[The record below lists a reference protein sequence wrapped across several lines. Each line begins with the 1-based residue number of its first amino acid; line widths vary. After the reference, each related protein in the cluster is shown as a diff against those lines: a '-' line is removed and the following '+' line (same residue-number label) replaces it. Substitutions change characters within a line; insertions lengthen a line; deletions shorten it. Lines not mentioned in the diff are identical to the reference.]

1 MLLVVPFVMI
11 AILIAFVFSS
21 SSSLDDCLSMVL
33 CRLLSGE
40 RLSDALAVINDKL
53 TLLAVDDVADNRAT
67 NAQAGDREAT
77 NAANS
82 IDM

>member
-1 MLLVVPFVMI
+1 M
-11 AILIAFVFSS
+11 SE
-21 SSSLDDCLSMVL
+21 
-33 CRLLSGE
+33 E

-82 IDM
+82 IDL